1 MHNWY
6 KKALKRITWGDTIAL
21 EVIYMEYRITRDQ
34 HHLYMDKE
42 NTPVLTVPNG
52 STVIFETWDAMTG
65 RVVDETGTKFFG
77 TGLTNPCTG
86 PLYVEEAEVGDVLK
100 VDILDIKLNHY
111 GFITCAP
118 GYGAVGDKVSAPQVL
133 ITPIEGDFARFDE
146 NTLLPLAPMIGTIG
160 TAPSGKRYPCQ
171 DPGEGGA
178 NMDITKIKP
187 GSTVYLPVFVKG
199 GLLSMGDVHAVMGD
213 GEVMGS
219 GSEIA
224 ADITVRVEVLKE
236 NKLPGICVVADDT
249 LYTVASAPTLER
261 CSQIAVAD
269 MVKIVMDRKGFD
281 HDKAGMYCGAVGDLH
296 VCQIVNAMPTVRFGM
311 PLKYL
316 K

>member
-1 MHNWY
+1 
-6 KKALKRITWGDTIAL
+6 
-21 EVIYMEYRITRDQ
+21 
-34 HHLYMDKE
+34 MDKE

-65 RVVDETGTKFFG
+65 RIVDETGTKYFG
-77 TGLTNPCTG
+77 DGLTNPCTG
-86 PLYVEEAEVGDVLK
+86 PLYVEGAEVGDVLK

-118 GYGAVGDKVSAPQVL
+118 GYGAVGDMVSAPQVL

-160 TAPSGKRYPCQ
+160 TAPSEKRYPCQ
-171 DPGEGGA
+171 DPGPGGS

>member
-1 MHNWY
+1 
-6 KKALKRITWGDTIAL
+6 
-21 EVIYMEYRITRDQ
+21 MEYRITRDQ

-42 NTPVLTVPNG
+42 NAPVLTVPNG

-111 GFITCAP
+111 GFMTCAP
-118 GYGAVGDKVSAPQVL
+118 GYGAAGDKVAAPQVH
-133 ITPIEGDFARFDE
+133 IVPIEGDFARFDAD
-146 NTLLPLAPMIGTIG
+146 NLLPTTPMVGTIG
-160 TAPSGKRYPCQ
+160 TAPAGDKHPCQ
-171 DPGEGGA
+171 DPGPGGA

-199 GLLSMGDVHAVMGD
+199 GLLSMGDVHALMGD

-219 GSEIA
+219 GAEIA
-224 ADITVRVEVLKE
+224 ADVTVRVEVIKE
-236 NKLPGICVVADDT
+236 NKMPGICVLCDNV
-249 LYTVASAPTLER
+249 LYTIASAPTMEE
-261 CSQIAVAD
+261 CSKIAVAH
-269 MVKIVMDRKGFD
+269 MIQIVMDKKGFD
-281 HDKAGMYCGAVGDLH
+281 HDTAGMYCSAVGDLH
-296 VCQIVNAMPTVRFGM
+296 ICQMVNTMPTVRFGIA
-311 PLKYL
+311 LKYL

>member
-1 MHNWY
+1 
-6 KKALKRITWGDTIAL
+6 
-21 EVIYMEYRITRDQ
+21 MEYRITRDQ

-111 GFITCAP
+111 GFMTCAP
-118 GYGAVGDKVSAPQVL
+118 GYGAAGDKVAAPQVH
-133 ITPIEGDFARFDE
+133 IVPIEGDFARFDAD
-146 NTLLPLAPMIGTIG
+146 NLLPTTPMVGTIG
-160 TAPSGKRYPCQ
+160 TAPAGDKHPCQ
-171 DPGEGGA
+171 DPGPGGS

-199 GLLSMGDVHAVMGD
+199 GLLSMGDVHALMGD

-219 GSEIA
+219 GAEIA
-224 ADITVRVEVLKE
+224 ADVTVRVEVIKE
-236 NKLPGICVVADDT
+236 NKMPGICVLCDNV
-249 LYTVASAPTLER
+249 LYTVASAPTLED
-261 CSQIAVAD
+261 CAKIAVAD
-269 MVKIVMDRKGFD
+269 MIQIVMDKKGFD
-281 HDKAGMYCGAVGDLH
+281 HDTAGMYCSAVGDLI
-296 VCQIVNAMPTVRFGM
+296 VCQMVNAMPTVRFGIA
-311 PLKYL
+311 LKYL

>member
-1 MHNWY
+1 
-6 KKALKRITWGDTIAL
+6 
-21 EVIYMEYRITRDQ
+21 MEYRITRDKRN
-34 HHLYMDKE
+34 LYMD
-42 NTPVLTVPNG
+42 NQLPPALTVPSG
-52 STVIFETWDAMTG
+52 STVVFETIDAMSG
-65 RVVDETGTKFFG
+65 RIVDETGTKYFG
-77 TGLTNPCTG
+77 DGLTNPCTG
-86 PLYVEEAEVGDVLK
+86 PLYVEGAEVGDVLK

-118 GYGAVGDKVSAPQVL
+118 GFGAVGDKVSAPQVL
-133 ITPIEGDFARFDE
+133 ITPIEGDYARFDE

-160 TAPSGKRYPCQ
+160 TAPSGERYPCQ

-178 NMDITKIKP
+178 NMDITKIKK
-187 GSTVYLPVFVKG
+187 GSTVYLQVYNKG
-199 GLLSMGDVHAVMGD
+199 ALLSMGDVHAVMGD

-261 CSQIAVAD
+261 CSQITVAD